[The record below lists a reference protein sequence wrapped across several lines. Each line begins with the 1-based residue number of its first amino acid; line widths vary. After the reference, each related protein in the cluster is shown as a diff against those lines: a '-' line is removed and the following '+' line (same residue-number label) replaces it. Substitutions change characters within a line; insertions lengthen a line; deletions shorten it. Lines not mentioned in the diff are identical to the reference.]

1 MLVFKRGLR
10 KIIAD
15 YKIKDIFKFYKKK
28 YGEKALSQ
36 SRAHDIW
43 KTFYP
48 EIIKYMIFNNY
59 EYLLPHHL
67 GSFRI
72 KKKKVEPKIDKEG
85 NLDISKLSVDYKA
98 TKRLWEERYPGKTSK
113 ELKQIKDK
121 PLVRELNEHT
131 DGYRCSWYWD
141 KMTCTVPNQSAYILE
156 MTRTNKQLLSKAVST
171 NDLEFYE

>member
-1 MLVFKRGLR
+1 MLVFKRGKR
-10 KIIAD
+10 RIIAT

-36 SRAHDIW
+36 SQVHDIW

>member
-1 MLVFKRGLR
+1 MLFFKRGRR
-10 KIIAD
+10 KNIAD
-15 YKIKDIFKFYKKK
+15 FKTKDIFKYYKEK
-28 YGEKALSQ
+28 YKENALTQSQ
-36 SRAHDIW
+36 VRKIW

-72 KKKKVEPKIDKEG
+72 KKKKIEPKIDKDG
-85 NLDISKLSVDYKA
+85 NLDVGKLSVDYKA
-98 TKRLWEERYPGKTSK
+98 TKKLWEERYPGKTAE
-113 ELKQIKDK
+113 ELKMIKNK

-131 DGYRCSWYWD
+131 NGYRCFWYWD
-141 KMTCTVPNQSAYILE
+141 KITCNVLNQSAYVLE